1 MLITNNNYAA
11 NADYVFAETVDH
23 RRFSKLNDKS
33 IFISEK
39 NAVSVTYKS
48 TMLRISDGDSI
59 FCRTDYIDELFYLIK
74 KTKKINLKLI
84 THQTDTN
91 ISSKLEQ
98 KLPKNFSFWYAINKD
113 TDSQKVISI
122 PIGLA
127 GDFADKNLH
136 IKNFNEKKIKK
147 FDLKSKER
155 KIYINFQKNTNNIER
170 GLAINTL
177 KKSERVVISEPN
189 LSKSKY
195 KKDLEKFAFVL
206 CPWGN
211 GYDTHRI
218 WETLYAGSIPI
229 VKPHNTFEYLENLPA
244 LFIND
249 YEDLLNYD
257 LDNFIDQ
264 FKIDDFNLEK
274 LFIEY
279 WTSFIKNENTNNQ
292 KVSIPI
298 RYSVTLFFHL
308 KLKIQNKFNSYRKK
322 LFYNLR
328 RVKFKIINLNKN

>member
-1 MLITNNNYAA
+1 MLISNNNYAA
-11 NADYVFAETVDH
+11 NADYIFAETVDH
-23 RRFSKLNDKS
+23 RRFSELNSKS

-39 NAVSVTYKS
+39 NAASVTYKS
-48 TMLRISDGDSI
+48 TMLHISDGDTI

-74 KTKKINLKLI
+74 KTEKINLKLI
-84 THQTDTN
+84 THQTDEN
-91 ISSKLEQ
+91 ISSKLVQ
-98 KLPKNFSFWYAINKD
+98 KLPKNFSFWFGINKD
-113 TDSQKVISI
+113 TNSQKVISI

-147 FDLKSKER
+147 FDLKSKEP

-177 KKSERVVISEPN
+177 KESERVVISEPN
-189 LSKSKY
+189 LSKSEY
-195 KKDLEKFAFVL
+195 KKDLEKFIFVL

-229 VKPHNTFEYLENLPA
+229 VKPHNTFEYLENLPV

-249 YEDLLNYD
+249 YKDLLNYD
-257 LDNFIDQ
+257 LDNFVEE
-264 FKIDDFNLEK
+264 FKVDNYDFEK

-279 WTSFIKNENTNNQ
+279 WISIINNENVNNQ

-298 RYSVTLFFHL
+298 SYSVTLFFHL
-308 KLKIQNKFNSYRKK
+308 KLKIQNKFNSYKKK
-322 LFYNLR
+322 LFYILR
-328 RVKFKIINLNKN
+328 RIKFKIINLNRN